1 MQILLLEEVD
11 STQRWL
17 KEALK
22 SKQVHAPIGV
32 YAKRQTQGVGSR
44 GNSWIGEEGNL
55 FFSFALP
62 KESLPK
68 DLKIES
74 ASIYFAMLLKELLQE
89 HGSQVWIKWPN
100 DFYLEK
106 KKIGGMITSIV
117 ENNLVCGVG
126 LNIATAPKGFGKL
139 DVAIA
144 LERLVEEFMKKV
156 EKRVSWKQVFRKYSV
171 EFYKNKI
178 FYTHDGRGNKQ
189 FLGDA
194 KLQEDGSIVINGERI
209 YSLR

>member
-17 KEALK
+17 KEELK
-22 SKQVHAPIGV
+22 SNRLQAPVAV

-55 FFSFALP
+55 FLSFALP
-62 KESLPK
+62 KASLPG
-68 DLKIES
+68 DLKMES
-74 ASIYFAMLLKELLQE
+74 ASIYFAMLLKDVLEE
-89 HGSQVWIKWPN
+89 YGSKVWIKWPN
-100 DFYLEK
+100 DFYLGE

-117 ENNLVCGVG
+117 GSNLLCGVG
-126 LNIATAPKGFGKL
+126 LNIVAAPEGFEKL
-139 DVAIA
+139 DVVIA
-144 LERLVEEFMKKV
+144 LEMLVEQFMKKV
-156 EKRVSWKQVFRKYSV
+156 EKNVSWKQVFRKYSV
-171 EFYKNKI
+171 EFYKNES
-178 FYTHDGRGNKQ
+178 FYTHIGNERKLSLRG
-189 FLGDA
+189 A